1 MRDGTSAVTGV
12 LTADGPLVYDH
23 YVVSPGAGNEALR
36 RQIPSLRQVHG
47 VLGCWAT
54 VPNVT
59 PALGHSLKVAR
70 RGHVAEDANITVG
83 RDDSGESVLMIGSGY
98 GWTGCD
104 PRNIDERKIEDIHAA
119 VADTVETLFP
129 DAYEKIGGRDGLRR
143 TQRHCVRP
151 WTASNLGIF
160 EASAAMR
167 RGLRRHRR
175 AQHGRLRPGAR
186 HRRGGLPRPARRRP
200 PHAHPLPPAPDLPRS
215 PRDGRTRR
223 DHPLS
228 RSQEG
233 RCSVARTT
241 CPPGAVPGHRTVVD
255 RLRDGPSCSRG
266 GAARSGSVPPR
277 TIPAPVRRRRTYLT
291 STRST
296 RRPRTSVRPTRC
308 CRSWRTRPAGRRPGR
323 GP

>member
-1 MRDGTSAVTGV
+1 MNVHDLMGRLLDDLEAGGARMRFDLQVEEIMRDGTSAVTGV

-98 GWTGCD
+98 GWTGGD
-104 PRNIDERKIEDIHAA
+104 PRNVDERKIEDIHAA

-160 EASAAMR
+160 EASAAAAW
-167 RGLRRHRR
+167 GLRRHRR

-228 RSQEG
+228 RSQEE
-233 RCSVARTT
+233 VF
-241 CPPGAVPGHRTVVD
+241 
-255 RLRDGPSCSRG
+255 
-266 GAARSGSVPPR
+266 
-277 TIPAPVRRRRTYLT
+277 RRPDHL
-291 STRST
+291 SSW
-296 RRPRTSVRPTRC
+296 RRPRASDGGGPAARRTSVFPRGRGALGECAAADDP
-308 CRSWRTRPAGRRPGR
+308 RTRQA
-323 GP
+323 